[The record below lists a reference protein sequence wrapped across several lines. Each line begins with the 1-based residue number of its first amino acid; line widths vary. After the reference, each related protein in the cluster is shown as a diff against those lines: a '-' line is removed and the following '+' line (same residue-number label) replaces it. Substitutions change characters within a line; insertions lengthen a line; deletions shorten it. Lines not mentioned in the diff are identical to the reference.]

1 MKFLPK
7 IKLIL
12 RKSLYIYVI
21 LVTTANAQIMYN
33 KVKPVSLESQSFK
46 QLQELPVID
55 FPVEE
60 NGSMFQSSL
69 NVDIKKNALFESANG
84 KNIARL
90 MIKVNAQSLGNI
102 TLNFKNVTLNNGAYC
117 LVYTQDQQIVA
128 GPIYQK
134 SINNNHIIQK
144 LDTFLVCNFGNLV
157 IAFPVALLTY

>member
-1 MKFLPK
+1 MKFLQK

-60 NGSMFQSSL
+60 NGSMFQSTL
-69 NVDIKKNALFESANG
+69 NINVKKNALFESANG

-117 LVYTQDQQIVA
+117 LVYTQDRQIVA

-134 SINNNHIIQK
+134 SINNN
-144 LDTFLVCNFGNLV
+144 LSFFSR
-157 IAFPVALLTY
+157 